1 MNYPKNLKENLRRIP
16 SAGRVMGVGLLSLA
30 AAPAFAADD
39 VSTGVVA
46 AITGAG
52 PQVTSV
58 VVAMAG
64 VLGILIAWAL
74 IRRAM
79 GK

>member
-1 MNYPKNLKENLRRIP
+1 MNKVLKIYPKGKLF
-16 SAGRVMGVGLLSLA
+16 GLLGILSGGFI
-30 AAPAFAADD
+30 AAPAFADD
-39 VSTGVVA
+39 VSTGVVT

-52 PQVTSV
+52 PQVTAV
-58 VVAMAG
+58 IVAMAG
-64 VLGILIAWAL
+64 VLVLLVAWSL

>member
-1 MNYPKNLKENLRRIP
+1 MKNFPKAVKENLRRIP
-16 SAGRVMGVGLLSLA
+16 GAGRLVGGGLLSLLA
-30 AAPAFAADD
+30 VPAFADD
-39 VSTGVVA
+39 VSTGVVT

-52 PQVTSV
+52 PQVTAV
-58 VVAMAG
+58 IVAMAG
-64 VLGILIAWAL
+64 VLVLLVAWSL